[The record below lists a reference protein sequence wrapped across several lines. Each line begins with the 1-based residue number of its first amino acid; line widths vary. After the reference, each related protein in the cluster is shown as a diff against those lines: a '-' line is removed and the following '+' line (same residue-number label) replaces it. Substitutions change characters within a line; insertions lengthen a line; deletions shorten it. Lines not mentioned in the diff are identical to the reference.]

1 MAKFIFFLKAS
12 SLLVIALVGISGC
25 SYFIGKD
32 GIIHDSR
39 HDYRSAD
46 TLPEITIP
54 SQYGQLPKQDLYPI
68 PGLTSSL
75 QLPGEFKAPRPEVF
89 VNSARSDVRLYKDG
103 NKYWFSTSLPPADT
117 WSRMR
122 KFWELHDIQLDYQR
136 PEQGIFESK
145 WLSRKHGDTGLRD
158 KFRLRVEHGMLRN
171 SSEVYLMH
179 VQAPANNEMPT
190 GDTIDWTQTKDGD
203 PLVEAI
209 IQEMGAFIIQ
219 TEYDAASASLLAQ
232 RFQGKPKSSL
242 SIDSEGNEY
251 LKLSVDFSRAWLVIG
266 RAIEDADLEKEK
278 DDQDKGIYYV
288 NFYPKAKPSFFKSKL
303 SIFSRSSSRNVAI
316 NGFESDLKLGEVRG
330 SKGSAH
336 RIALS
341 LTEDSGQIIVRAF
354 RNTDA
359 TDLALSNA
367 LIEKIRENLI

>member
-1 MAKFIFFLKAS
+1 MAKFIFFLKTS
-12 SLLVIALVGISGC
+12 LLLVIALVGTSGC
-25 SYFIGKD
+25 GYFIGKD

-39 HDYRSAD
+39 HDYRSAE
-46 TLPEITIP
+46 TLPEITVP
-54 SQYGQLPKQDLYPI
+54 SQYGQLPKQELYPI
-68 PGLTSSL
+68 PGLTTTL
-75 QLPGEFKAPRPEVF
+75 QLPGEFKAPPPEVF
-89 VNSARSDVRLYKDG
+89 VNSAKSDVRLYKDG
-103 NKYWFSTSLPPADT
+103 NKYWFSTSLPPSDT

-122 KFWELHDIQLDYQR
+122 KFWELHDIELDYQR

-145 WLSRKHGDTGLRD
+145 WLSRKSGNKDLRD

-179 VQAPANNEMPT
+179 VQAMASKEMPT
-190 GDTIDWTQTKDGD
+190 GDAVDWTQTKDGD
-203 PLVEAI
+203 PLIEAI
-209 IQEMGAFIIQ
+209 IQEMAAFIIQ

-242 SIDSEGNEY
+242 SVDSEGNEY
-251 LKLSVDFSRAWLVIG
+251 LKLSVDFSRAWLLIG
-266 RAIEDADLEKEK
+266 RAIEDANLEKAK
-278 DDQDKGIYYV
+278 DDQEKGIYYV
-288 NFYPKAKPSFFKSKL
+288 DFYPKTKSSFFKRKL
-303 SIFSRSSSRNVAI
+303 SIFSRSSTKSVAI

-354 RNTDA
+354 RNADD
-359 TDLALSNA
+359 TDLALGNA